1 MIKQASIE
9 LGVDFYQL
17 FTAMIVNR
25 TFDDVMDKKNKTKMK
40 ARLGDQI
47 GKEHDEKLQAEAL
60 MYHKDIVA
68 ILAECTRELLLL
80 MKTNNYLRAIDRR
93 LGNPN
98 NTFNV
103 INEYTW
109 DTFRKEMSSSMST
122 WAFTK
127 ELMRYYFLRMAL
139 YAIYINLRFRTMLG
153 LSVDAQQLEDF
164 ELDVTHREDL
174 LKGDPSKDSLM
185 GLAVV
190 LAQPKVAL

>member
-1 MIKQASIE
+1 
-9 LGVDFYQL
+9 
-17 FTAMIVNR
+17 
-25 TFDDVMDKKNKTKMK
+25 
-40 ARLGDQI
+40 
-47 GKEHDEKLQAEAL
+47 

-109 DTFRKEMSSSMST
+109 DTFRNEMSSSMST

-153 LSVDAQQLEDF
+153 LSVDA
-164 ELDVTHREDL
+164 
-174 LKGDPSKDSLM
+174 
-185 GLAVV
+185 
-190 LAQPKVAL
+190 